1 MVRSIED
8 GILGYLDEI
17 EGDRAQA
24 RAAVR
29 ALAAK
34 YSYSD
39 ILRIVESAISEG
51 AARYADILD
60 PARAPARLRA
70 WRPFM
75 RDDAVTL
82 AGWDE

>member
-8 GILGYLDEI
+8 GILGYLDAI

-29 ALAAK
+29 ALAGR
-34 YSYSD
+34 YCYSD
-39 ILRIVESAISEG
+39 ILRIAECAISEG

-60 PARAPARLRA
+60 PAKAPARLEA
-70 WRPFM
+70 WRPYM
-75 RDDAVTL
+75 RDEAVAL
-82 AGWDE
+82 AGWAE